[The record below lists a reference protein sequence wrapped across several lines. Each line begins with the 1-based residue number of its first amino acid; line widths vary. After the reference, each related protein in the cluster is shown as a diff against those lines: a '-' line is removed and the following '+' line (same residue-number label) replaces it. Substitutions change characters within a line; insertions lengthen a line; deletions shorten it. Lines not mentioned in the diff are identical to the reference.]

1 MDQQKIRRHI
11 IFHGRVQGVGFRWH
25 ARTFASQTGLTGWVQ
40 NLEDGTVEMEV
51 QGTKEKIQRLL
62 DYMDGR
68 QYVMIEK
75 IESSL
80 IPTVESE
87 WTFHERGWYK
97 PTDFHVPTAWH
108 ITANLI
114 YFFYDT
120 D

>member
-68 QYVMIEK
+68 QYVIIEK

-87 WTFHERGWYK
+87 WTFHERGW
-97 PTDFHVPTAWH
+97 
-108 ITANLI
+108 
-114 YFFYDT
+114 
-120 D
+120 